1 MVRSLYAGVMG
12 IRTHQ
17 SRLDVIGNNIANVST
32 YGYKSS
38 RATFKDVY
46 YQTLSGASSATA
58 ERGGKNPTEIGYGST
73 LNSIDVMHGQQG
85 LQMTDRGLDVAIT
98 GEGFLQVKDA
108 DGNIF
113 YTRAG
118 ILDFD
123 EAGNLVD
130 SNGNFVLGVSG
141 NPLGKAPGSEKIQF
155 SIPPVDPTQASVK
168 EKINGVDFSITA
180 SKAVSAGNVRMQI
193 ISVADL
199 PSGQQCAAE
208 INSSSILIKL
218 NKFETFKDMTDLQ
231 TAINDAITEAN
242 GGVKHPAGDFQ
253 ISCSTPDKLN
263 GLTGEELASKDY
275 SPVLGKVTGLG
286 KGEVKSGNVD
296 LGIEFVEAGSGFT
309 ATGLDGGGITQD
321 NFTLTK
327 KVGGATGDGWEIA
340 VGDYKGFI
348 PASAKTAGQV
358 LLKKDGTDDKDCF
371 IVTHSGYNYLETI
384 AGGSEDNPV
393 AQNTEITIKDLDAKI
408 EATKTEDTKAM
419 GLSSVDFLLKG
430 GTEGGAQGV
439 GSLSNIA
446 IGSNGVVEAYHAVYG
461 RMELGRI
468 DLVTFENP
476 GGLSQAGNTY
486 FQETANS
493 GKAKAVEP
501 GTSGSGGLQAGALEL
516 SAVDLG
522 KEFADMITTQRG
534 LQANSRIITVSDEV
548 LNELINLK
556 R

>member
-218 NKFETFKDMTDLQ
+218 NKFETFADMTDLQ
-231 TAINDAITEAN
+231 NAINDAITEAN

-253 ISCSTPDKLN
+253 ISCSTPEKLKN
-263 GLTGEELASKDY
+263 LTGEELASKDY
-275 SPVLGKVTGLG
+275 SPVLGKITGLG
-286 KGEVKSGNVD
+286 KGAVKNNVGNVD

-309 ATGLDGGGITQD
+309 GSGITGASLNTFEIKKDDGGKQEWHI
-321 NFTLTK
+321 K
-327 KVGGATGDGWEIA
+327 I
-340 VGDYKGFI
+340 GDYEGTI

-408 EATKTEDTKAM
+408 EATPTEDSKAM